1 MEKKTQKDHI
11 NYSEVRLAYIFQ
23 SVCIYDLES
32 GLVSSLNF
40 CEAIVSKGTEG
51 LGHRLWSQN
60 L

>member
-1 MEKKTQKDHI
+1 MGKKKKKDHI

-23 SVCIYDLES
+23 SVRIYDLES

-40 CEAIVSKGTEG
+40 CKAIVSKGTEG